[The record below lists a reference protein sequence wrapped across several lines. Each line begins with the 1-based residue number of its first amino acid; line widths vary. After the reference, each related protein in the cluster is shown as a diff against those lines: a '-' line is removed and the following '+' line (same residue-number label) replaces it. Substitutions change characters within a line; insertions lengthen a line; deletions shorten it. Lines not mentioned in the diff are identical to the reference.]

1 MNRTD
6 APVKQS
12 TPFAVNGQREPILPT
27 TPAGDSTA
35 SYSDGFPPITM
46 ILKSAGGLPPKG
58 QDMNQILFE
67 LSALARWASSGATN
81 AWDAAFST
89 AIGGYPMGA
98 VVLGTDGTTQY
109 KNTVDSNT
117 TNPNTGGAGWFNVTT
132 GYLKTASNLGEIAAA
147 GSTAVAAALANLG
160 LKTAAQRDVGTGATQ
175 IPDMSSFTG
184 AWTGGGGTPVVTGAG
199 WRKGPDGV
207 IEQWGVFGFGPDATG
222 TDVVFPTPFPS
233 RVESIILTF
242 ADIQET
248 QLSPTTM
255 PAIGVNSVGT
265 VRTGFTARMSGSGG
279 YNLFYMAMGR

>member
-27 TPAGDSTA
+27 TPAGDNTA
-35 SYSDGFPPITM
+35 SYADGFPPITM

-117 TNPNTGGAGWFNVTT
+117 TNPNTGGAGWFNLTT
-132 GYLKTASNLGEIAAA
+132 GYLKTANNLSEIAAA
-147 GSTAVAAALANLG
+147 GSAAVDATLTNLG
-160 LKTAAQRDVGTGATQ
+160 LKSAAKRDVGTGANQ
-175 IPDMSSFTG
+175 IPDMSQFAATLSAIG
-184 AWTGGGGTPVVTGAG
+184 IQRIPGGLAL
-199 WRKGPDGV
+199 
-207 IEQWGVFGFGPDATG
+207 QWGTGVPNSSGDAT
-222 TDVVFPTPFPS
+222 VNYPVAFSQRPFYVGS
-233 RVESIILTF
+233 GYLESS
-242 ADIQET
+242 
-248 QLSPTTM
+248 SPTM
-255 PAIGVNSVGT
+255 MQSVVMNDQVVNNIGFVCKQFQFNGT
-265 VRTGFTARMSGSGG
+265 VMSPGASTFLWLALGKI
-279 YNLFYMAMGR
+279 

>member
-27 TPAGDSTA
+27 TPAGDNTA
-35 SYSDGFPPITM
+35 SYADGFPPITM

-117 TNPNTGGAGWFNVTT
+117 TNPNTSGAGWFNVTT
-132 GYLKTASNLGEIAAA
+132 GYLKTASNLSEIAAA
-147 GSTAVAAALANLG
+147 GSAAVAEALANLG
-160 LKTAAQRDVGTGATQ
+160 LKTAAQRDVGTGTNQ
-175 IPDMSSFTG
+175 IPDMSAFPFSVNIKNGWTKLPNGLIIQFYAWNLNSGSNTLTFPTAFPAEMLVDVSMAGTPGVTITG
-184 AWTGGGGTPVVTGAG
+184 ASATRTS
-199 WRKGPDGV
+199 R
-207 IEQWGVFGFGPDATG
+207 IYDATG
-222 TDVVFPTPFPS
+222 ATVGSF
-233 RVESIILTF
+233 I
-242 ADIQET
+242 
-248 QLSPTTM
+248 
-255 PAIGVNSVGT
+255 AIG
-265 VRTGFTARMSGSGG
+265 R
-279 YNLFYMAMGR
+279 